1 MDAPAAGAD
10 AKSTTPVP
18 EVHDA
23 LIEVMRGV
31 VSALPDETTL
41 GDIVKGAR
49 NNTQMAPALE
59 HMTVQELIDIAISR
73 PHSIVAV
80 TILRPRPMSQ

>member
-1 MDAPAAGAD
+1 MSEGATIEATSPGD

-23 LIEVMRGV
+23 LLEVMRGV

-41 GDIVKGAR
+41 GDIVVGAR

-59 HMTVQELIDIAISR
+59 HMTVMLIF
-73 PHSIVAV
+73 
-80 TILRPRPMSQ
+80 